1 MHCSIKVVCTYV
13 TVCQKGG
20 MSTTQTTEIFLSYK
34 STVLHY
40 FIGFAIVTVLFYF
53 IFLNQ
58 VILRK

>member
-1 MHCSIKVVCTYV
+1 MSCSIKVVCTYV

-20 MSTTQTTEIFLSYK
+20 MSATQTAENS
-34 STVLHY
+34 VLHH
-40 FIGFAIVTVLFYF
+40 FIGFAIVAVLFYF